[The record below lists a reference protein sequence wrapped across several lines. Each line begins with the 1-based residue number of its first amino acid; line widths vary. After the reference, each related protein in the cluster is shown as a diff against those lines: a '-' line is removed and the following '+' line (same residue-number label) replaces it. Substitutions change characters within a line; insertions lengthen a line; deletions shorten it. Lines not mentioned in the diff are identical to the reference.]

1 MGEKGK
7 WMEKLTRQMENSPEP
22 MPGIPLVEISGQG
35 RVLIENHRGVCGYG
49 GELICVRVTYGQIAV
64 RGCDLELA
72 RMTRQQLV
80 ITGKIHSVSLLGR
93 ERP

>member
-1 MGEKGK
+1 MGEKVN
-7 WMEKLTRQMENSPEP
+7 WMEKLTRQMEKSEEP
-22 MPGIPLVEISGQG
+22 LPGVPLVEISGQG

-49 GELICVRVTYGQIAV
+49 GDLICVRVNYGLIAV

-80 ITGKIHSVSLLGR
+80 ITGKIHSVSLSGR
-93 ERP
+93 EKP